1 MWKRKPSPSDPP
13 LLAAVRVKAR
23 LFVEFLEEEQTGA
36 PSRAVIEDYNRL
48 RGLALGVVPDLAGT
62 MPPAIEMLAA
72 STRSADEDESNPQVV
87 TRAELL
93 FFCRQVASFLK

>member
-1 MWKRKPSPSDPP
+1 MWKRKPSPSDSP

-23 LFVEFLEEEQTGA
+23 LFVEFLEEERTGP

-48 RGLALGVVPDLAGT
+48 RGLVLEVMPDLAAT
-62 MPPAIEMLAA
+62 LPPAIELPPTPAGPA
-72 STRSADEDESNPQVV
+72 DADEADLQVV